1 MGKIM
6 ALIFEGYSEM
16 PADENT
22 VLSHLVE
29 SSSGQLYFEQELLLK
44 GKTPFLLGR
53 AMVTSAGKKKEM
65 HEQGVHIKQQLS
77 LRTIQI
83 PSCTSFSQTEQQQR
97 SSNTRD
103 VTSCCSPETLPRC
116 ICAVEHPNQCTL
128 NSFYIYPV

>member
-6 ALIFEGYSEM
+6 ALICEGYSEM

-44 GKTPFLLGR
+44 GKTSSLLGR

-65 HEQGVHIKQQLS
+65 HKQGVHIKQQLS

-83 PSCTSFSQTEQQQR
+83 PSCKFLTDRTATKIF
-97 SSNTRD
+97 
-103 VTSCCSPETLPRC
+103 
-116 ICAVEHPNQCTL
+116 
-128 NSFYIYPV
+128 